1 MTAEGSSPTR
11 PLLLALCY
19 LGFLGV
25 VPLVSGS
32 RDRELRWHA
41 WNGLLLFGA
50 VAAVGLAAT
59 LVGIAVP
66 ALSCLYA
73 VAMLIAS
80 FLYLIIAILAI
91 VKALEGQRLIIPG
104 VSRHASRL
112 AG

>member
-1 MTAEGSSPTR
+1 MTAEGVSPTR
-11 PLLLALCY
+11 PWLLVLCY
-19 LGFLGV
+19 LAFLGV
-25 VPLVSGS
+25 VPLLAGS

-41 WNGLLLFGA
+41 WNGVLLFAA
-50 VAAVGLAAT
+50 VAAIGLAAT
-59 LVGIAVP
+59 LVGIVVP

-104 VSRHASRL
+104 VSHHASRL
-112 AG
+112 AS